1 MNINQLLTPERV
13 KCLSGISSKK
23 RTLESLSHLL
33 GSGTTGLD
41 PADIF
46 HQLIERERLGST
58 GLGRGVALPHARLS
72 AHHENPENDPDFTP
86 DASIE
91 TDARSTPEV
100 TLGSFIK
107 LDKGIDFDSTDRQPT
122 DLLFGLLVPEA
133 YTDEHLQ
140 VLASLASMFSD
151 SEFCEQLRHCK
162 TDDALYTQLTQ
173 WVQTHQ
179 SA

>member
-1 MNINQLLTPERV
+1 MNINQLITPDRV

-33 GSGTTGLD
+33 GSGTIGID
-41 PADIF
+41 HADIF

-72 AHHENPENDPDFTP
+72 ASHNRQDNPSEFTP
-86 DASIE
+86 E
-91 TDARSTPEV
+91 F

-107 LDKGIDFDSTDRQPT
+107 LDKGIDFDSTDLQPT
-122 DLLFGLLVPEA
+122 DLLFGLLVPEE

-140 VLASLASMFSD
+140 VLARLASMFSD
-151 SEFCEQLRHCK
+151 TQFCEQLRHCQ
-162 TDDALYTQLTQ
+162 TDEELYTQLTE
-173 WVQTHQ
+173 WEHTHQ
-179 SA
+179 ATS